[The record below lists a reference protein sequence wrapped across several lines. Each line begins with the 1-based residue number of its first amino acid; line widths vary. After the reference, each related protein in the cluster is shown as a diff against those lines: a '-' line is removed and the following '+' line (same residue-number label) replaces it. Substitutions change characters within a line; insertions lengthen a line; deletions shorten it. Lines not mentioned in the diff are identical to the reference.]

1 MKKLF
6 SKSSQ
11 EENVTPIK
19 PNGNG
24 QQSVTPIPIG
34 SIGNTDNKY

>member
-24 QQSVTPIPIG
+24 QQSISSIPIG
-34 SIGNTDNKY
+34 SIGKTENKY

>member
-19 PNGNG
+19 TNGNG
-24 QQSVTPIPIG
+24 HQSITPIQIG